1 MASTDRAPS
10 LAERRKQEL
19 RAEIVDA
26 AFAEFSERGYH
37 DTGIA
42 HIAERLGIGHG
53 TFYRYF
59 ENKRDILDH
68 VMTGLIERTMSALAA
83 DNAPD
88 AATSLEEYRA
98 QTERIAEALTR
109 ILDED
114 PRVLRMLLLEATSID
129 AELTERV
136 LGVFATAEQMTAAYF
151 ENGVA
156 RGYLRKDLDVDATA
170 TAVVGAMLGAM
181 VRALREPGDTEQ
193 HLRVSRA
200 VLRMMLEGIVAER

>member
-1 MASTDRAPS
+1 MAEPALS
-10 LAERRKQEL
+10 LSERRKQEL

-68 VMTGLIERTMSALAA
+68 VMTGLIERTMATLAA

-88 AATSLEEYRA
+88 AAATLEEYRA
-98 QTERIAEALTR
+98 QTERIAESLTR
-109 ILDED
+109 ILEED
-114 PRVLRMLLLEATSID
+114 PRVLRMLLLESTSID
-129 AELTERV
+129 PELTERV
-136 LGVFATAEQMTAAYF
+136 LGVFAVAEQMTAAYF
-151 ENGVA
+151 ENGVK
-156 RGYLRKDLDVDATA
+156 RGYLRADLDVDATA

-181 VRALREPGDTEQ
+181 VRALREPDDSEQ

-200 VLRMMLEGIVAER
+200 VLHMMLEGIVDAG

>member
-98 QTERIAEALTR
+98 QTERIAEALT
-109 ILDED
+109 
-114 PRVLRMLLLEATSID
+114 
-129 AELTERV
+129 
-136 LGVFATAEQMTAAYF
+136 AAYF

-156 RGYLRKDLDVDATA
+156 RGYLREDLDVDATA

-181 VRALREPGDTEQ
+181 VRALREPGDT
-193 HLRVSRA
+193 R
-200 VLRMMLEGIVAER
+200 